1 MTDVN
6 DRLSN
11 ANSIKK
17 HPFFNGIDFNNIR
30 NQKPPYIPDKKK
42 LTSNFDN
49 FEEKE
54 PWIRVIHNREES
66 D

>member
-1 MTDVN
+1 MSDVN
-6 DRLSN
+6 ERLSD
-11 ANSIKK
+11 ATKIKK

-42 LTSNFDN
+42 LTSNFDK

-54 PWIRVIHNREES
+54 AWKHVTPN
-66 D
+66 